1 MTQARRT
8 GQKNRHRRKATKS
21 KTRSSHQWGLM
32 FIVLLSGVAIG
43 ALLFGYGPF
52 GEGLKNYHQQR
63 LHRQQ
68 QNHVTE
74 QTAKKD
80 AITLVRT
87 EKEFTFYDI
96 LEDDIGR
103 VLPEDFPV
111 EETARERK
119 KYLYIMQIASFN
131 SLESAEALRARLGLK
146 GFQAVVESKGDKF
159 RVKMGPYSDRRKLK
173 NSRTKIKKAGFNVKP
188 IGIQYRKKIE

>member
-1 MTQARRT
+1 MAQARRT
-8 GQKNRHRRKATKS
+8 GQKNRRNNKAAKP

-32 FIVLLSGVAIG
+32 LVVLLSGVAIG

-52 GEGLKNYHQQR
+52 GKGLKIYREQ
-63 LHRQQ
+63 LEDRQQ
-68 QNHVTE
+68 TNAIEKQAQENATE
-74 QTAKKD
+74 V
-80 AITLVRT
+80 VRT

-103 VLPEDFPV
+103 VLPENFPV
-111 EETARERK
+111 EESARERK

-131 SLESAEALRARLGLK
+131 SREGAEELRARLGLK
-146 GFQAVVESKGDKF
+146 GFQSVVQSKGDKY

-173 NSRTKIKKAGFNVKP
+173 NARTKIKKAGFNVNP
-188 IGIQYRKKIE
+188 IGIQYRKKGE